1 MLDLTL
7 YVITD
12 RNLSL
17 GRSHMEVVTKALE
30 GGASVIQLRE
40 KGVSDKEFYLE
51 GLKIKS
57 LVSSYG
63 RLFLVNDRVD
73 IALALDADGVHLG
86 QEDLPLPVARGI
98 LGQGKIMGMSV
109 RSVEEA
115 KRAAQEGADYLAVSG
130 VFPTETKR
138 DMREALG
145 LEGVS
150 RIREAVDLPLVG
162 IGGIK
167 SHNAGEVIRAGA
179 DGIAVVTAVTMAPD
193 IVGACRELLDVIE
206 QARRRG

>member
-1 MLDLTL
+1 
-7 YVITD
+7 
-12 RNLSL
+12 
-17 GRSHMEVVTKALE
+17 MEVVTKALE